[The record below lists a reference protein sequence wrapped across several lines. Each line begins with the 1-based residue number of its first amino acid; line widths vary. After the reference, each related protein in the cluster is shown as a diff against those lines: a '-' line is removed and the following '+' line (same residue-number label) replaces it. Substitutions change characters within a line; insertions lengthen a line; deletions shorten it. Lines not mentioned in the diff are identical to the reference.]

1 MTTIDLNST
10 GVDLSQLRNYQ
21 IEGVEWLLKNNKGI
35 LADDMGLGK
44 TLQVIKSIQILLEIK
59 EIQKVLVAC
68 PISLIKNWEEELSKW
83 SPEIKFKRVTS
94 DSSNIEVLKALDGS
108 DVIIT
113 NYENIRSNPDL
124 FEKFEFD
131 LIVADE
137 VHKMRKI
144 QSKLSKSFEKII
156 SKKFW
161 ALTGTPIENNID
173 DLINL
178 SQFIIPGSL
187 SKSDKKRSH
196 LVIREIIKPYVL
208 RRNKASVLKEL
219 PEVKEFD
226 VSVVLHEDQKVIYED
241 IWSKRKEL
249 SKKSGS
255 FFSVL
260 AQLRAICD
268 GDSHYVSN
276 SKVLKA
282 FEIITEILK
291 KKEKVIVFSYYLE
304 PLRALENMLSDKEV
318 DFVTILGEDELADRE
333 INIQKFKNTNT
344 DILIASS
351 KVASEGLNLTEANNV
366 IFLNRWWN
374 PSSNNQARDRVNR
387 LGQEKV
393 VNIFNI
399 FCKDTIEERVAEVLH
414 EKSELYEKMIDGLID
429 NVQDIDIDL
438 LIND

>member
-10 GVDLSQLRNYQ
+10 GVDLTQLRNYQ
-21 IEGVEWLLKNNKGI
+21 IQGVEWLLKNNKGI

-94 DSSNIEVLKALDGS
+94 DSSNIEVLKALDSS

-196 LVIREIIKPYVL
+196 LVIREIIKPHVL

-226 VSVVLHEDQKVIYED
+226 VSVELHEDQKVIYED

-260 AQLRAICD
+260 EQLRAICD
-268 GDSHYVSN
+268 GDSRYASN

-282 FEIITEILK
+282 YEIITDIFK
-291 KKEKVIVFSYYLE
+291 RKEKVIVFSYYLE
-304 PLRALENMLSDKEV
+304 PLRALENLLSDKGV

-344 DILIASS
+344 DVLLASS

>member
-10 GVDLSQLRNYQ
+10 GVDLTQLRNYQ
-21 IEGVEWLLKNNKGI
+21 IQGVEWLLKNNKGI

-94 DSSNIEVLKALDGS
+94 DSSNIEVLKALDSS

-113 NYENIRSNPDL
+113 NYENIRSNPEL

-187 SKSDKKRSH
+187 SKSDKK
-196 LVIREIIKPYVL
+196 K
-208 RRNKASVLKEL
+208 
-219 PEVKEFD
+219 
-226 VSVVLHEDQKVIYED
+226 
-241 IWSKRKEL
+241 
-249 SKKSGS
+249 
-255 FFSVL
+255 
-260 AQLRAICD
+260 
-268 GDSHYVSN
+268 
-276 SKVLKA
+276 
-282 FEIITEILK
+282 
-291 KKEKVIVFSYYLE
+291 
-304 PLRALENMLSDKEV
+304 
-318 DFVTILGEDELADRE
+318 
-333 INIQKFKNTNT
+333 
-344 DILIASS
+344 
-351 KVASEGLNLTEANNV
+351 
-366 IFLNRWWN
+366 
-374 PSSNNQARDRVNR
+374 PSSYKRNN
-387 LGQEKV
+387 
-393 VNIFNI
+393 
-399 FCKDTIEERVAEVLH
+399 
-414 EKSELYEKMIDGLID
+414 
-429 NVQDIDIDL
+429 
-438 LIND
+438 

>member
-1 MTTIDLNST
+1 
-10 GVDLSQLRNYQ
+10 
-21 IEGVEWLLKNNKGI
+21 
-35 LADDMGLGK
+35 MGLGK

-94 DSSNIEVLKALDGS
+94 DSSNIEVLKALDSS

-113 NYENIRSNPDL
+113 NYENIRSNPEL

-187 SKSDKKRSH
+187 NASDKKSH
-196 LVIREIIKPYVL
+196 LVIREIIKPHVL

-226 VSVVLHEDQKVIYED
+226 VSV
-241 IWSKRKEL
+241 
-249 SKKSGS
+249 
-255 FFSVL
+255 
-260 AQLRAICD
+260 
-268 GDSHYVSN
+268 
-276 SKVLKA
+276 
-282 FEIITEILK
+282 
-291 KKEKVIVFSYYLE
+291 E
-304 PLRALENMLSDKEV
+304 P
-318 DFVTILGEDELADRE
+318 
-333 INIQKFKNTNT
+333 
-344 DILIASS
+344 
-351 KVASEGLNLTEANNV
+351 
-366 IFLNRWWN
+366 
-374 PSSNNQARDRVNR
+374 
-387 LGQEKV
+387 
-393 VNIFNI
+393 
-399 FCKDTIEERVAEVLH
+399 H
-414 EKSELYEKMIDGLID
+414 EKSI
-429 NVQDIDIDL
+429 
-438 LIND
+438 